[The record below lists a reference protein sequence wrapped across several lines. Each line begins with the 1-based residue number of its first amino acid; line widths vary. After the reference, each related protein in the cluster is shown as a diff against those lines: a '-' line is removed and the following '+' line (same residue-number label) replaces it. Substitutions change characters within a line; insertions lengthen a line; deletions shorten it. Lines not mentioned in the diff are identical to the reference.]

1 MGGALTCGS
10 SRWKGSLRTMVFG
23 GVVVGFARILVAEGV
38 PLIVAGMVE
47 LRSKI
52 LAPHDAGS
60 LFFTANVCKSTPK
73 TQVPYVP
80 HTSPLPP
87 GQQSFSLVHVGLNF
101 QNYPDG
107 MPR

>member
-47 LRSKI
+47 LKGTLWS
-52 LAPHDAGS
+52 APKSFPARRRKFVLHS
-60 LFFTANVCKSTPK
+60 HNVT
-73 TQVPYVP
+73 VP
-80 HTSPLPP
+80 
-87 GQQSFSLVHVGLNF
+87 
-101 QNYPDG
+101 
-107 MPR
+107 

>member
-47 LRSKI
+47 LK
-52 LAPHDAGS
+52 GS
-60 LFFTANVCKSTPK
+60 LCSSAPKSFRARKMEVCSSFTQRTGNSAVAPVVAS
-73 TQVPYVP
+73 VV
-80 HTSPLPP
+80 
-87 GQQSFSLVHVGLNF
+87 
-101 QNYPDG
+101 
-107 MPR
+107 